1 MKRIFLL
8 IIGLIILIIGL
19 SVSFFGS
26 AKQYNKDIVKNY
38 KQYYDLS
45 QKEFPFI
52 ARELVEIYKSDTT
65 IITEHFVRNRGCCS
79 SVDLYINDMCANAL
93 GDSLLRIKDDNN
105 CAIIDKMLSDINIVR
120 PQKPDLDWGDVYK
133 CGDNCPFADYPPEV
147 YWNLEFSLIY
157 MTEYEI
163 RQMIAFEKGEQWGY
177 LLTDVRLGD
186 CFDGFLS
193 TDSGQRE
200 IDRRIKKYLIKK
212 WSPCQIPEVQELV
225 KVLEESMPLAEL
237 ENPVDVIKGTWRGA
251 FGNKTINLTIDYDAS
266 IADDEK
272 TEFKRTHWG
281 MFTDAYFGVLG
292 KSVFDGQSES
302 KAVPFKGYFYDGG
315 MDVKINLIEQPDT
328 AQWNGG
334 FDIWVNR
341 KTNKMRGWWESNNKK
356 LKREF
361 ELEKVSE

>member
-8 IIGLIILIIGL
+8 IIGL
-19 SVSFFGS
+19 SVSCFCN
-26 AKQYNKDIVKNY
+26 AQQYNKDIVANY
-38 KQYYDLS
+38 KQYYNLS

-65 IITEHFVRNRGCCS
+65 IITNHFVRNRESCS

-93 GDSLLRIKDDNN
+93 GDSLLKIRDDKN
-105 CAIIDKMLSDINIVR
+105 CAIIDKMLSKINIVR
-120 PQKPDLDWGDVYK
+120 PKKPDLDWGDVYL
-133 CGDNCPFADYPPEV
+133 CCDECPFADYPPEV
-147 YWNLEFSLIY
+147 YWNQEFSLIY

-177 LLTDVRLGD
+177 LLKDVQFGD
-186 CFDGFLS
+186 CFSGFRS
-193 TDSGQRE
+193 TDSGERE
-200 IDRRIKKYLIKK
+200 IDRRIKQYLINK
-212 WSPCQIPEVQELV
+212 WSLCQIPEVQELV

-266 IADDEK
+266 IADEEK
-272 TEFKRTHWG
+272 AEAKRTRWG
-281 MFTDAYFGVLG
+281 MFTDDYFGVLG
-292 KSVFDGQSES
+292 KSIFDGQPES
-302 KAVPFKGYFYDGG
+302 KTVPSKGYFHDGG
-315 MDVKINLIEQPDT
+315 MSVRVNLIELPDT
-328 AQWNGG
+328 AQWNGE
-334 FDIWVNR
+334 FNLWVNR
-341 KTNKMRGWWESNNKK
+341 KTNKMYGTWESNNKK